1 MTRSVRK
8 LRQSRQSRQLRQFG
22 LPLAAALLAVL
33 SWLAPW
39 SDRAEQPAPAS
50 PPAPASESQGSA
62 DSGQWRAR
70 LLHAAD
76 GDSFTVRRA
85 DSGQKLEL
93 RLYGVDAPESDQAYG
108 QAARRNLLAMTKG
121 KVLTVKPVDSDQY
134 GRVVAVVFTEGDA
147 KSLNERQLEQGMA
160 WYYDYFCREPFCRDW
175 KAKEQQAREQRAG
188 LWRDDQPQSPRQWR
202 QNKSRRR

>member
-8 LRQSRQSRQLRQFG
+8 LRQLRQSRKFG
-22 LPLAAALLAVL
+22 LLLAAALLALL
-33 SWLAPW
+33 SRLVPP
-39 SDRAEQPAPAS
+39 SGLAEQPGPAS
-50 PPAPASESQGSA
+50 PPAPASDSPA
-62 DSGQWRAR
+62 LPDSGHWQAR

-76 GDSFTVRRA
+76 GDSFTVRRE

-108 QAARRNLLAMTKG
+108 QAARRNLLAMTKD
-121 KVLTVKPVDSDQY
+121 KLLTVKPVDSDQY
-134 GRVVAVVFTEGDA
+134 GRVVAVVFAEGDA

-160 WYYDYFCREPFCRDW
+160 WYYDYFCREPFCAGW
-175 KAKEQQAREQRAG
+175 KGKERQAREQRAG